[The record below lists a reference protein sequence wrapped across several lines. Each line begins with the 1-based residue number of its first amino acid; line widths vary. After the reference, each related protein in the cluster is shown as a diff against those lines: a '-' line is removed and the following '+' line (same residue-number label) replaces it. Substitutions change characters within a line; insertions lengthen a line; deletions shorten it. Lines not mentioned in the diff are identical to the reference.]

1 MASIIDNRNKTM
13 LESLKNSLKQA
24 ERVDIL
30 TAFFYF
36 SGFNALAEELKDK
49 KIRIL
54 VGNTIDPGAIADLCN
69 AVKDCPDEALETY
82 AVRGYARLN
91 NSQKKNSYIDSFIN
105 LFNKSS
111 LADEFDSTYSQS
123 IFKMFL
129 GKIAD
134 GSLEIRLTAQPNH
147 AKAYILTNMYEYSCF
162 GDQKGVVFTGSS
174 NFTYNGLRGQGEMN
188 ERFSDNC
195 KYDEYSQSFENLWN
209 DSKAIDVCIKD
220 GNQDFLNELKKKL
233 WIFAKPTPYQIFI
246 RILFEMYASLESSDV
261 KSPYEITD
269 GKYSNLKYQLD
280 AIKYG
285 VDCINK
291 NNGVII
297 ADVVGLGKSVIASA
311 IAYNLD
317 IKRTIIISPPHLVDQ
332 WNDYQQDFGLRG
344 VKVCSSGK
352 IQELYDSYAEDPNP
366 ILYIIDEA
374 HRYRNELSDNYQL
387 LHQLTRSHPENKVI
401 LLTATPY
408 NNRPQDLFA
417 LIKLFQTPSRS
428 TIHSVDNLGM
438 RFQELI
444 AKYNKL
450 EKEGKKNLTSEIKF
464 ELDKLSQQ
472 LRVLIDPVI
481 VRRSRID
488 LQEVKEYAEDLKVQN
503 IQFPTV
509 VGPELVEYD
518 LGEIRPLYLKT
529 LDLLSNKFVCAR
541 YNPSAYLVNPDAFMK
556 QYGELFGEMNI
567 QLSQRNLA
575 MFIKRLLVMRFES
588 SKSAFKSTLT
598 SILSS
603 YENIIK
609 WWEKGYVPIKKSGY
623 LPDPDDEE
631 IQETL
636 DEISSIDELG
646 IDLTKIKKKAIPIE
660 KDMFRD
666 EFILAVES
674 DIELLKRIYVDWF
687 ESDDIG
693 VDPKYSVIKEKI
705 QGSLNEN
712 CERKIVVFSSFAD
725 TAEYVKDRL
734 EEDGIRTLLYTGGAS
749 QFDRSVVRRNFDASC
764 KVAEQLNE
772 FDVIVATDAL
782 SEGFN
787 LNRAGIIINYDIP
800 YNPTRVVQRIG
811 RINRINKKMF
821 DSIYIYNFFPT
832 DIGEENTFIRGIS
845 TLKMLLINNIVGSD
859 TRTLTP
865 DETLQSYFKRQ
876 YLEADEE
883 TNERSWDNKYRNI
896 YNSVKHNME
905 LYDQVYSIPERA
917 RIVRQDQTEICAV
930 SFAKRGDNTLFAI
943 AYPEVPQAVIMPTD
957 KILSLFEAD
966 YEEKSYEYDE
976 KLDKKFQILR
986 DEIRKPHPK
995 IKLNR
1000 RKSEAL
1006 DNLQQLLV
1014 ACPTEKDYITDLI
1027 DIIRTYDDLSDGE
1040 LKYLA
1045 ALVVRASNV
1054 ADVISELKQKIP
1066 VHYIIQIKTRVES
1079 IDSKT
1084 EIIMFTEDLRNDN
1097 NI

>member
-13 LESLKNSLKQA
+13 LDSLKNSLKQA
-24 ERVDIL
+24 ESVDIL

-54 VGNTIDPGAIADLCN
+54 VGNTIDPSAIADLCN
-69 AVKDCPDEALETY
+69 AVKDSPDELLETY
-82 AVRGYARLN
+82 AVRGYTRLN
-91 NSQKKNSYIDSFIN
+91 NSQKKNYYVDSFVE
-105 LFNKSS
+105 LFNKSA
-111 LADEFDSTYSQS
+111 LADEFDSTDSQA

-129 GKIAD
+129 DKIAD
-134 GSLEIRLTAQPNH
+134 GTLEIRLTATPNH
-147 AKAYILTNMYEYSCF
+147 AKAYILTNMFEYSCF

-188 ERFSDNC
+188 ERFSDNS
-195 KYDEYSQSFENLWN
+195 KYEEYSESFEKLWN
-209 DSKAIDVCIKD
+209 DSKSIDVCVKD
-220 GNQDFLNELKKKL
+220 GNQDFINELKKKL

-246 RILFEMYASLESSDV
+246 RILFELYASLESNVV

-269 GKYSNLKYQLD
+269 GKFSNLKYQLD

-311 IAYNLD
+311 IAHNLD
-317 IKRTIIISPPHLVDQ
+317 MKRTVIIAPPHLVDQ

-344 VKVCSSGK
+344 VRVCSSGK
-352 IQELYDSYAEDPNP
+352 IEELYNTYAADPNP

-374 HRYRNELSDNYQL
+374 HRYRNELSDAYQW
-387 LHQLTRSHPENKVI
+387 LHQLTRSHADNKVV

-428 TIHSVDNLGM
+428 TIHSVDNLGV
-438 RFQELI
+438 RFHELI
-444 AKYNKL
+444 AQYNRL
-450 EKEGKKNLTSEIKF
+450 EKEGKKGLTSEIKY
-464 ELDKLSQQ
+464 ELDQLSQQ
-472 LRVLIDPVI
+472 LRILIDPVI

-488 LQEVKEYAEDLKVQN
+488 LQEIKEYADDLKVQG
-503 IQFPTV
+503 IQFPQV

-518 LGEIRPLYLKT
+518 LGEIRPLYLHT
-529 LDLLSNKFVCAR
+529 LDLLSNKFICAR
-541 YNPSAYLVNPDAFMK
+541 YNPSAYLVNPEAFMK
-556 QYGELFGEMNI
+556 QYGEVFGEMNI

-623 LPDPDDEE
+623 LSEPDDEE

-646 IDLTKIKKKAIPIE
+646 IDLNKIKKKAIPIE
-660 KDMFRD
+660 KSLFRE
-666 EFILAVES
+666 EFIEAVKS
-674 DIELLKRIYVDWF
+674 DIELLKGIYTEWF
-687 ESDDIG
+687 ESDDVGI
-693 VDPKYSVIKEKI
+693 DPKYNVVKQKI
-705 QGSLNEN
+705 AKSLEEN
-712 CERKIVVFSSFAD
+712 KNRKLVVFSTFAD
-725 TAEYVKDRL
+725 TAEYVKEHL
-734 EEDGIRTLLYTGGAS
+734 ERDGFRVLLYTGGAS
-749 QFDRSVVRRNFDASC
+749 QVDRSIVKCNFDASC
-764 KVAEQLNE
+764 KPADQAN
-772 FDVIVATDAL
+772 DYDIIVATDAL

-787 LNRAGIIINYDIP
+787 LNRAGVIINYDIP

-832 DIGEENTFIRGIS
+832 DIGEENTLIKGIS

-859 TRTLTP
+859 TKTLTP
-865 DETLQSYFKRQ
+865 DETLQSYFKKR
-876 YLEADEE
+876 YDEADEE
-883 TNERSWDNKYRNI
+883 NNDRSWDNEYRNI
-896 YNSVKHNME
+896 YNSIKHNMDLIDE
-905 LYDQVYSIPERA
+905 IHSIPERA
-917 RIVRQDQTEICAV
+917 RIVRKGQKEACAI
-930 SFAKRGDNTLFAI
+930 SFAKRGDNTLFAL
-943 AYPEVPQAVIMPTD
+943 AYPDIPQAKIVPAD
-957 KILSLFEAD
+957 KVLDLFTAD
-966 YEEKSYEYDE
+966 YEEKGYEYDE
-976 KLDKKFQILR
+976 ELDKKFQILR

-995 IKLNR
+995 IRLDK

-1006 DNLQQLLV
+1006 DNLQQLL
-1014 ACPTEKDYITDLI
+1014 AICPTEKDYITDLI
-1027 DIIRTYDDLSDGE
+1027 DVIKTYDDLSDGE

-1045 ALVVRASNV
+1045 ALVVRKANAAELV
-1054 ADVISELKQKIP
+1054 VELKQKIP
-1066 VHYIIQIKTRVES
+1066 VHYIIQIKTRVEA
-1079 IDSKT
+1079 IDSQA

-1097 NI
+1097 D

>member
-13 LESLKNSLKQA
+13 LDSLKNSLKQA
-24 ERVDIL
+24 ESVDIL

-54 VGNTIDPGAIADLCN
+54 VGNTIDPSAIADLCN
-69 AVKDCPDEALETY
+69 AVKDSPDELLETY
-82 AVRGYARLN
+82 AVRGYTRLN
-91 NSQKKNSYIDSFIN
+91 NSQKKNYYVDSFVE
-105 LFNKSS
+105 LFNKSA
-111 LADEFDSTYSQS
+111 LADEFDSTDSQA

-129 GKIAD
+129 DKIAD
-134 GSLEIRLTAQPNH
+134 GTLEIRLTATPNH
-147 AKAYILTNMYEYSCF
+147 AKAYILTNMFEYSCF

-188 ERFSDNC
+188 ERFSDNS
-195 KYDEYSQSFENLWN
+195 KYEEYSESFEKLWN
-209 DSKAIDVCIKD
+209 DSKSIDVCVKD
-220 GNQDFLNELKKKL
+220 GNQDFINELKKKL

-246 RILFEMYASLESSDV
+246 RILFELYASLESNVV

-269 GKYSNLKYQLD
+269 GKFSNLKYQLD

-311 IAYNLD
+311 IAHNLD
-317 IKRTIIISPPHLVDQ
+317 MKRTVIIAPPHLVDQ

-344 VKVCSSGK
+344 VRVCSSGK
-352 IQELYDSYAEDPNP
+352 IEELYNTYAADPNP

-374 HRYRNELSDNYQL
+374 HRYRNELSDAYQW
-387 LHQLTRSHPENKVI
+387 LHQLTRSHAENKVV

-428 TIHSVDNLGM
+428 TIHSVDNLGV
-438 RFQELI
+438 RFHELI
-444 AKYNKL
+444 AQYNRL
-450 EKEGKKNLTSEIKF
+450 EKEGKKGLTSEIKY
-464 ELDKLSQQ
+464 ELTQLSQQ
-472 LRVLIDPVI
+472 LRDLISSVT

-488 LQEVKEYAEDLKVQN
+488 LQEIKEYAEDLKVQG
-503 IQFPTV
+503 IQFPQV

-518 LGEIRPLYLKT
+518 LGEIRPLYLHT
-529 LDLLSNKFVCAR
+529 LDLLSNKFICAR
-541 YNPSAYLVNPDAFMK
+541 YNPSAYLVNPEAFMK
-556 QYGELFGEMNI
+556 QYGEVFGEMNI

-623 LPDPDDEE
+623 LSEPDDEE

-646 IDLTKIKKKAIPIE
+646 IDLNKIKKKAIPIE
-660 KDMFRD
+660 KSLFRE
-666 EFILAVES
+666 EFIEAVKS
-674 DIELLKRIYVDWF
+674 DIELLKGIYTEWF
-687 ESDDIG
+687 ESDDVGI
-693 VDPKYSVIKEKI
+693 DPKYNVVKQKI
-705 QGSLNEN
+705 AKSLEEN
-712 CERKIVVFSSFAD
+712 KNRKLVVFSTFAD
-725 TAEYVKDRL
+725 TAEYVKEHL
-734 EEDGIRTLLYTGGAS
+734 ERDGFRVLLYTGGAS
-749 QFDRSVVRRNFDASC
+749 QVDRSIVKCNFDASC
-764 KVAEQLNE
+764 KPADQAN
-772 FDVIVATDAL
+772 DYDIIVATDAL

-787 LNRAGIIINYDIP
+787 LNRAGVIINYDIP

-832 DIGEENTFIRGIS
+832 DIGEENTLIKGIS

-859 TRTLTP
+859 TKTLTP
-865 DETLQSYFKRQ
+865 DETLQSYFKKR
-876 YLEADEE
+876 YDEADEE
-883 TNERSWDNKYRNI
+883 NNDRSWDNEYRNI
-896 YNSVKHNME
+896 YNSIKHNMDLIDE
-905 LYDQVYSIPERA
+905 IHSIPERA
-917 RIVRQDQTEICAV
+917 RIVRKGQKEACAI

-943 AYPEVPQAVIMPTD
+943 AYPDVPQAKIVPAD
-957 KILSLFEAD
+957 KVLDLFSAD
-966 YEEKSYEYDE
+966 YEEKGYEYDE
-976 KLDKKFQILR
+976 ELDKKFQILR

-995 IKLNR
+995 IRLDK

-1006 DNLQQLLV
+1006 DNLQQLL
-1014 ACPTEKDYITDLI
+1014 AICPTEKDYITDLI
-1027 DIIRTYDDLSDGE
+1027 DVIKTYDDLSDGE

-1045 ALVVRASNV
+1045 ALVVRKANAAELV
-1054 ADVISELKQKIP
+1054 VELKQKIP
-1066 VHYIIQIKTRVES
+1066 VHYIIQIKTRVEA
-1079 IDSKT
+1079 IDSQA

-1097 NI
+1097 D

>member
-1 MASIIDNRNKTM
+1 
-13 LESLKNSLKQA
+13 
-24 ERVDIL
+24 
-30 TAFFYF
+30 
-36 SGFNALAEELKDK
+36 LKDK

-54 VGNTIDPGAIADLCN
+54 VGNTIDPSAIADLCN
-69 AVKDCPDEALETY
+69 AVKDSPDELLETY
-82 AVRGYARLN
+82 AVRGYTRLN
-91 NSQKKNSYIDSFIN
+91 NSQKKNYYVDSFVE
-105 LFNKSS
+105 LFNKSA
-111 LADEFDSTYSQS
+111 LADEFDSTDSQA

-129 GKIAD
+129 DKIAD
-134 GSLEIRLTAQPNH
+134 GTLEIRLTATPNH
-147 AKAYILTNMYEYSCF
+147 AKAYILTNMFEYSCF

-188 ERFSDNC
+188 ERFSDNS
-195 KYDEYSQSFENLWN
+195 KYEEYSESFEKLWN
-209 DSKAIDVCIKD
+209 DSKSIDVCVKD
-220 GNQDFLNELKKKL
+220 GNQDFINELKKKL

-246 RILFEMYASLESSDV
+246 RILFELYASLESNVV

-269 GKYSNLKYQLD
+269 GKFSNLKYQLD

-311 IAYNLD
+311 IAHNLD
-317 IKRTIIISPPHLVDQ
+317 MKRTVIIAPPHLVDQ

-344 VKVCSSGK
+344 VRVCSSGK
-352 IQELYDSYAEDPNP
+352 IEELYNTYAADPNP

-374 HRYRNELSDNYQL
+374 HRYRNELSDAYQW
-387 LHQLTRSHPENKVI
+387 LHQLTRSHAENKVV

-428 TIHSVDNLGM
+428 TIHSVDNLGV
-438 RFQELI
+438 RFHELI
-444 AKYNKL
+444 AQYNRL
-450 EKEGKKNLTSEIKF
+450 EKEGKKGLTSEIKY
-464 ELDKLSQQ
+464 ELTQLSQQ
-472 LRVLIDPVI
+472 LRDLISSVT

-488 LQEVKEYAEDLKVQN
+488 LQEIKEYAEDLKVQG
-503 IQFPTV
+503 IQFPQV

-518 LGEIRPLYLKT
+518 LGEIRPLYLHT
-529 LDLLSNKFVCAR
+529 LDLLSNKFICAR
-541 YNPSAYLVNPDAFMK
+541 YNPSAYLVNPEAFMK
-556 QYGELFGEMNI
+556 QYGEVFGEMNI

-623 LPDPDDEE
+623 LSEPDDEE

-646 IDLTKIKKKAIPIE
+646 IDLNKIKKKAIPIE
-660 KDMFRD
+660 KSLFRE
-666 EFILAVES
+666 EFIEAVKS
-674 DIELLKRIYVDWF
+674 DIELLKGIYTEWF
-687 ESDDIG
+687 ESDDVGI
-693 VDPKYSVIKEKI
+693 DPKYNVVKQKI
-705 QGSLNEN
+705 AKSLEEN
-712 CERKIVVFSSFAD
+712 KNRKLVVFSTFAD
-725 TAEYVKDRL
+725 TAEYVKEHL
-734 EEDGIRTLLYTGGAS
+734 ERDGFRVLLYTGGAS
-749 QFDRSVVRRNFDASC
+749 QVDRSIVKCNFDASC
-764 KVAEQLNE
+764 KPADQAN
-772 FDVIVATDAL
+772 DYDIIVATDAL

-787 LNRAGIIINYDIP
+787 LNRAGVIINYDIP

-832 DIGEENTFIRGIS
+832 DIGEENTLIKGIS

-859 TRTLTP
+859 TKTLTP
-865 DETLQSYFKRQ
+865 DETLQSYFKKR
-876 YLEADEE
+876 YDEADEE
-883 TNERSWDNKYRNI
+883 NNDRSWDNEYRNI
-896 YNSVKHNME
+896 YNSIKHNMDLIDE
-905 LYDQVYSIPERA
+905 IHSIPERA
-917 RIVRQDQTEICAV
+917 RIVRKGQKEACAI

-943 AYPEVPQAVIMPTD
+943 AYPDVPQAKIVPAD
-957 KILSLFEAD
+957 KVLDLFSAD
-966 YEEKSYEYDE
+966 YEEKGYEYDE
-976 KLDKKFQILR
+976 ELDKKFQILR

-995 IKLNR
+995 IRLDK

-1006 DNLQQLLV
+1006 DNLQQLL
-1014 ACPTEKDYITDLI
+1014 AICPTEKDYITDLI
-1027 DIIRTYDDLSDGE
+1027 DVIKTYDDLSDGE

-1045 ALVVRASNV
+1045 ALVVRKANAAELV
-1054 ADVISELKQKIP
+1054 VELKQKIP
-1066 VHYIIQIKTRVES
+1066 VHYIIQIKTRVEA
-1079 IDSKT
+1079 IDSQA

-1097 NI
+1097 D

>member
-13 LESLKNSLKQA
+13 LDSLKNSLKQA
-24 ERVDIL
+24 ESVDIL

-54 VGNTIDPGAIADLCN
+54 VGNTIDPSAIVDLCN
-69 AVKDCPDEALETY
+69 AVKDSPDELLETY
-82 AVRGYARLN
+82 AVRGYTRLN
-91 NSQKKNSYIDSFIN
+91 NSQKKNYYVDSFVE
-105 LFNKSS
+105 LFNKSA
-111 LADEFDSTYSQS
+111 LADEFDSTDSQA

-129 GKIAD
+129 DKIAD
-134 GSLEIRLTAQPNH
+134 GTLEIRLTATPNH
-147 AKAYILTNMYEYSCF
+147 AKAYILTNMFEYSCF

-188 ERFSDNC
+188 ERFSDNS
-195 KYDEYSQSFENLWN
+195 KYEEYSESFEKLWN
-209 DSKAIDVCIKD
+209 DSKSIDVCVKD
-220 GNQDFLNELKKKL
+220 GNQDFINELKKKL

-246 RILFEMYASLESSDV
+246 RILFELYASLESNVV

-269 GKYSNLKYQLD
+269 GKFSNLKYQLD

-311 IAYNLD
+311 IAHNLD
-317 IKRTIIISPPHLVDQ
+317 MKRTVIIAPPHLVDQ

-344 VKVCSSGK
+344 VRVCSSGK
-352 IQELYDSYAEDPNP
+352 LEELYNTYAADPNP

-374 HRYRNELSDNYQL
+374 HRYRNELSDAYQW
-387 LHQLTRSHPENKVI
+387 LHQLTRSHAENKVV

-428 TIHSVDNLGM
+428 TIHSVDNLGV
-438 RFQELI
+438 RFHELI
-444 AKYNKL
+444 AQYNRL
-450 EKEGKKNLTSEIKF
+450 EKEGKKGLTSEIKY
-464 ELDKLSQQ
+464 ELDQLSQQ
-472 LRVLIDPVI
+472 LRILIDPVI

-488 LQEVKEYAEDLKVQN
+488 LQEIKEYADDLKVQG
-503 IQFPTV
+503 IQFPQV

-518 LGEIRPLYLKT
+518 LGEIRPLYLHT
-529 LDLLSNKFVCAR
+529 LDLLSNKFICAR
-541 YNPSAYLVNPDAFMK
+541 YNPSAYLVNPEAFMK
-556 QYGELFGEMNI
+556 QYGEVFGEMNI

-623 LPDPDDEE
+623 LSEPDDEE

-646 IDLTKIKKKAIPIE
+646 IDLNKIKKKAIPIE
-660 KDMFRD
+660 KSLFRE
-666 EFILAVES
+666 EFIEAVKS
-674 DIELLKRIYVDWF
+674 DIELLKGIYTEWF
-687 ESDDIG
+687 ESDDVGI
-693 VDPKYSVIKEKI
+693 DPKYNIVKQKI
-705 QGSLNEN
+705 ANSIEEN
-712 CERKIVVFSSFAD
+712 KDRKLVVFSTFAD
-725 TAEYVKDRL
+725 TAEYVKEHL
-734 EEDGIRTLLYTGGAS
+734 ERDGFRVLLYTGGAS
-749 QFDRSVVRRNFDASC
+749 QVDRSIVKCNFDASC
-764 KVAEQLNE
+764 KPADQAN
-772 FDVIVATDAL
+772 DYDIIVATDAL

-787 LNRAGIIINYDIP
+787 LNRAGVIINYDIP

-832 DIGEENTFIRGIS
+832 DIGEENTLIKGIS

-859 TRTLTP
+859 TKTLTP
-865 DETLQSYFKRQ
+865 DETLQSYFKKR
-876 YLEADEE
+876 YDEADEE
-883 TNERSWDNKYRNI
+883 NNDRSWDNEYRNI
-896 YNSVKHNME
+896 YNSIKHNMDLIDE
-905 LYDQVYSIPERA
+905 INSIPERA
-917 RIVRQDQTEICAV
+917 RIVRKGQNEACAI

-943 AYPEVPQAVIMPTD
+943 AYPDVPQAKIVPAD
-957 KILSLFEAD
+957 KVLDLFSAD
-966 YEEKSYEYDE
+966 YEEKGYEYDE
-976 KLDKKFQILR
+976 ELDKKFQILR

-995 IKLNR
+995 IRLDK

-1006 DNLQQLLV
+1006 DNLQQLL
-1014 ACPTEKDYITDLI
+1014 AICPAEKDYITDLI
-1027 DIIRTYDDLSDGE
+1027 DVIKTYDDLSDGE

-1045 ALVVRASNV
+1045 ALVVRKANASELV
-1054 ADVISELKQKIP
+1054 VELKQKIP
-1066 VHYIIQIKTRVES
+1066 VHYIIQIKTRVEA
-1079 IDSKT
+1079 IDSQA

-1097 NI
+1097 D

>member
-13 LESLKNSLKQA
+13 LDSLKNSLQQA
-24 ERVDIL
+24 ESVDIL

-54 VGNTIDPGAIADLCN
+54 VGNTIDPSAIADLCN
-69 AVKDCPDEALETY
+69 AVKDSPDELLETY
-82 AVRGYARLN
+82 AVRGYTRLN
-91 NSQKKNSYIDSFIN
+91 NSQKKNYYVDSFVE
-105 LFNKSS
+105 LFNKSA
-111 LADEFDSTYSQS
+111 LADEFDSTDSQA

-129 GKIAD
+129 DKIAD
-134 GSLEIRLTAQPNH
+134 GTLEIRLTATPNH
-147 AKAYILTNMYEYSCF
+147 AKAYILTNMFEYSCF

-188 ERFSDNC
+188 ERFSDNS
-195 KYDEYSQSFENLWN
+195 KYEEYSESFEKLWN
-209 DSKAIDVCIKD
+209 DSKSIDVCVKD
-220 GNQDFLNELKKKL
+220 GNQDFINELKKKL

-246 RILFEMYASLESSDV
+246 RILFELYASLESNVV

-269 GKYSNLKYQLD
+269 GKFSNLKYQLD

-311 IAYNLD
+311 IAHNLD
-317 IKRTIIISPPHLVDQ
+317 MKRTVIIAPPHLVDQ

-344 VKVCSSGK
+344 VRVCSSGK
-352 IQELYDSYAEDPNP
+352 IEELYNTYAADPNP

-374 HRYRNELSDNYQL
+374 HRYRNELSDAYQW
-387 LHQLTRSHPENKVI
+387 LHQLTRSHADNKVV

-428 TIHSVDNLGM
+428 TIHSVDNLGV
-438 RFQELI
+438 RFHELI
-444 AKYNKL
+444 AQYNRL
-450 EKEGKKNLTSEIKF
+450 EKEGKKGLTSEIKY
-464 ELDKLSQQ
+464 ELDQLSQQ
-472 LRVLIDPVI
+472 LRILIDPVI

-488 LQEVKEYAEDLKVQN
+488 LQEIKEYADDLKVQG
-503 IQFPTV
+503 IQFPQV

-518 LGEIRPLYLKT
+518 LGEIRPLYLHT
-529 LDLLSNKFVCAR
+529 LDLLSNKFICAR
-541 YNPSAYLVNPDAFMK
+541 YNPSAYLVNPEAFMK
-556 QYGELFGEMNI
+556 QYGEVFGEMNI

-623 LPDPDDEE
+623 LSEPDDEE

-646 IDLTKIKKKAIPIE
+646 IDLNKIKKKAIPIE
-660 KDMFRD
+660 KSLFRE
-666 EFILAVES
+666 EFIEAVKS
-674 DIELLKRIYVDWF
+674 DIELLKGIYTEWF
-687 ESDDIG
+687 ESDDVGI
-693 VDPKYSVIKEKI
+693 DPKYNVVKQKI
-705 QGSLNEN
+705 AKSLEEN
-712 CERKIVVFSSFAD
+712 KNRKLVVFSTFAD
-725 TAEYVKDRL
+725 TAEYVKEHL
-734 EEDGIRTLLYTGGAS
+734 ERDGFRVLLYTGGAS
-749 QFDRSVVRRNFDASC
+749 QVDRSIVKCNFDASC
-764 KVAEQLNE
+764 KPADQAN
-772 FDVIVATDAL
+772 DYDIIVATDAL

-787 LNRAGIIINYDIP
+787 LNRAGVIINYDIP

-832 DIGEENTFIRGIS
+832 DIGEENTLIKGIS

-859 TRTLTP
+859 TKTLTP
-865 DETLQSYFKRQ
+865 DETLQSYFKKR
-876 YLEADEE
+876 YDEADEE
-883 TNERSWDNKYRNI
+883 NNDRSWDNEYRNI
-896 YNSVKHNME
+896 YNSIKHNMDLIDE
-905 LYDQVYSIPERA
+905 IHSIPERA
-917 RIVRQDQTEICAV
+917 RIVRKGQKEACAI

-943 AYPEVPQAVIMPTD
+943 AYPDVPQAKIVPAD
-957 KILSLFEAD
+957 KVLDLFSAD
-966 YEEKSYEYDE
+966 YEEKGYEYDE
-976 KLDKKFQILR
+976 ELDKKFQILR

-995 IKLNR
+995 IRLDK

-1006 DNLQQLLV
+1006 DNLQQLL
-1014 ACPTEKDYITDLI
+1014 AICPAEKDYITDLI
-1027 DIIRTYDDLSDGE
+1027 DVIKTYDDLSDGE

-1045 ALVVRASNV
+1045 ALVVRKANAAELV
-1054 ADVISELKQKIP
+1054 VELKQKIP
-1066 VHYIIQIKTRVES
+1066 VHYIIQIKTRVEA
-1079 IDSKT
+1079 IDSQA

-1097 NI
+1097 D

>member
-13 LESLKNSLKQA
+13 LDSLKNSLKQA
-24 ERVDIL
+24 ENDDIL

-54 VGNTIDPGAIADLCN
+54 VGNTIDPSAIADLCN
-69 AVKDCPDEALETY
+69 AVKDSPDELLETY
-82 AVRGYARLN
+82 AVRGYTRLN
-91 NSQKKNSYIDSFIN
+91 NSQKKNYYVDSFVE
-105 LFNKSS
+105 LFNKSA
-111 LADEFDSTYSQS
+111 LADEFDSTDSQA

-129 GKIAD
+129 DKIAD
-134 GSLEIRLTAQPNH
+134 GTLEIRLTATPNH
-147 AKAYILTNMYEYSCF
+147 AKAYILTNMFEYSCF

-188 ERFSDNC
+188 ERFSDNS
-195 KYDEYSQSFENLWN
+195 KYEEYSESFEKLWN
-209 DSKAIDVCIKD
+209 DSKSIDVCVKD
-220 GNQDFLNELKKKL
+220 GNQDFINELKKKL

-246 RILFEMYASLESSDV
+246 RILFELYASLESNIV

-269 GKYSNLKYQLD
+269 GKFSNLKYQLD

-311 IAYNLD
+311 IAHNLD
-317 IKRTIIISPPHLVDQ
+317 MKRTVIIAPPHLVDQ

-344 VKVCSSGK
+344 VRVCSSGK
-352 IQELYDSYAEDPNP
+352 IEELYNTYAADPNP

-374 HRYRNELSDNYQL
+374 HRYRNELSDAYQW
-387 LHQLTRSHPENKVI
+387 LHQLTRSHADNKVV

-428 TIHSVDNLGM
+428 TIHSVDNLGV
-438 RFQELI
+438 RFHELI
-444 AKYNKL
+444 AQYNRL
-450 EKEGKKNLTSEIKF
+450 EKEGKKGLTSEIKY
-464 ELDKLSQQ
+464 ELDQLSQQ
-472 LRVLIDPVI
+472 LRILIDPVI

-488 LQEVKEYAEDLKVQN
+488 LQEIKEYADDLKVQG
-503 IQFPTV
+503 IQFPQV

-518 LGEIRPLYLKT
+518 LGEIRPLYLHT
-529 LDLLSNKFVCAR
+529 LDLLSNKFICAR
-541 YNPSAYLVNPDAFMK
+541 YNPSAYLVNPEAFMK
-556 QYGELFGEMNI
+556 QYGEVFGEMNI

-623 LPDPDDEE
+623 LSEPDDEE

-646 IDLTKIKKKAIPIE
+646 IDLNKIKKKAIPIE
-660 KDMFRD
+660 KSLFRE
-666 EFILAVES
+666 EFIEAVKS
-674 DIELLKRIYVDWF
+674 DIELLKGIYTEWF
-687 ESDDIG
+687 ESDDVGI
-693 VDPKYSVIKEKI
+693 DPKYNVVKQKI
-705 QGSLNEN
+705 AKSLEEN
-712 CERKIVVFSSFAD
+712 KNRKLVVFSTFAD
-725 TAEYVKDRL
+725 TAEYVKEHL
-734 EEDGIRTLLYTGGAS
+734 ERDGFRVLLYTGGAS
-749 QFDRSVVRRNFDASC
+749 QVDRSVVKCNFDASC
-764 KVAEQLNE
+764 KPADQAN
-772 FDVIVATDAL
+772 DYDIIVATDAL

-787 LNRAGIIINYDIP
+787 LNRAGVIINYDIP

-811 RINRINKKMF
+811 RIIRINRKMF

-832 DIGEENTFIRGIS
+832 DIGEENTLIKGIS

-859 TRTLTP
+859 TKTLTP
-865 DETLQSYFKRQ
+865 DETLQSYFKKR
-876 YLEADEE
+876 YDEADEE
-883 TNERSWDNKYRNI
+883 NNDRSWDNEYRNI
-896 YNSVKHNME
+896 YNSIKHNMDLIDE
-905 LYDQVYSIPERA
+905 IHSIPERA
-917 RIVRQDQTEICAV
+917 RIVRKGQKEACAI

-943 AYPEVPQAVIMPTD
+943 AYPDVPQAKIVPAD
-957 KILSLFEAD
+957 KVLDLFSAD
-966 YEEKSYEYDE
+966 YEEKGYEYDE
-976 KLDKKFQILR
+976 ELDKKFQILR

-995 IKLNR
+995 IRLDK

-1006 DNLQQLLV
+1006 DNLQQLL
-1014 ACPTEKDYITDLI
+1014 AICPAEKDYITDLI
-1027 DIIRTYDDLSDGE
+1027 DVIKTYDDLSDGE

-1045 ALVVRASNV
+1045 ALVVRKANATELV
-1054 ADVISELKQKIP
+1054 VELKQKIP
-1066 VHYIIQIKTRVES
+1066 VHYIIQIKTRVEA
-1079 IDSKT
+1079 IDSQA

-1097 NI
+1097 D

>member
-13 LESLKNSLKQA
+13 LDSLKNSLKQA
-24 ERVDIL
+24 ESVDIL

-54 VGNTIDPGAIADLCN
+54 VGNTIDPSAIVDLCN
-69 AVKDCPDEALETY
+69 AVKDSPDELLETY
-82 AVRGYARLN
+82 AVRGYTRLN
-91 NSQKKNSYIDSFIN
+91 NSQKKNYYVDSFVE
-105 LFNKSS
+105 LFNKSA
-111 LADEFDSTYSQS
+111 LADEFDSTDSQA

-129 GKIAD
+129 DKIAD
-134 GSLEIRLTAQPNH
+134 GTLEIRLTATPNH
-147 AKAYILTNMYEYSCF
+147 AKAYILTNMFEYSCF

-188 ERFSDNC
+188 ERFSDNS
-195 KYDEYSQSFENLWN
+195 KYEEYSESFEKLWN
-209 DSKAIDVCIKD
+209 DSKSIDVCVKD
-220 GNQDFLNELKKKL
+220 GNQDFINELKKKL

-246 RILFEMYASLESSDV
+246 RILFELYASLESNVV

-269 GKYSNLKYQLD
+269 GKFSNLKYQLD

-311 IAYNLD
+311 IAHNLD
-317 IKRTIIISPPHLVDQ
+317 MKRTVIIAPPHLVDQ

-344 VKVCSSGK
+344 VRVCSSGK
-352 IQELYDSYAEDPNP
+352 LEELYNTYAADPNP

-374 HRYRNELSDNYQL
+374 HRYRNELSDAYQW
-387 LHQLTRSHPENKVI
+387 LHQLTRSHAENKVV

-428 TIHSVDNLGM
+428 TIHSVDNLGV
-438 RFQELI
+438 RFHELI
-444 AKYNKL
+444 AQYNRL
-450 EKEGKKNLTSEIKF
+450 EKEGKKGLTSEIKY
-464 ELDKLSQQ
+464 ELDQLSQQ
-472 LRVLIDPVI
+472 LRILIDPVI

-488 LQEVKEYAEDLKVQN
+488 LQEIKEYADDLKVQG
-503 IQFPTV
+503 IQFPQV

-518 LGEIRPLYLKT
+518 LEEIRPLYLHT
-529 LDLLSNKFVCAR
+529 LDLLSNKFICAR
-541 YNPSAYLVNPDAFMK
+541 YNPSAYLVNPEAFMK
-556 QYGELFGEMNI
+556 QYGEVFGEMNI

-623 LPDPDDEE
+623 LSEPDDEE

-646 IDLTKIKKKAIPIE
+646 IDLNKIKKKAIPIE
-660 KDMFRD
+660 KSLFRE
-666 EFILAVES
+666 EFIEAVKS
-674 DIELLKRIYVDWF
+674 DIELLKGIYTEWF
-687 ESDDIG
+687 ESDDVGI
-693 VDPKYSVIKEKI
+693 DPKYNIVKQKI
-705 QGSLNEN
+705 ANSIEEN
-712 CERKIVVFSSFAD
+712 KDRKLVVFSTFAD
-725 TAEYVKDRL
+725 TAEYVKEHL
-734 EEDGIRTLLYTGGAS
+734 ERDGFRVLLYTGGAS
-749 QFDRSVVRRNFDASC
+749 QVDRSIVKCNFDASC
-764 KVAEQLNE
+764 KPADQAN
-772 FDVIVATDAL
+772 DYDIIVATDAL

-787 LNRAGIIINYDIP
+787 LNRAGVIINYDIP

-832 DIGEENTFIRGIS
+832 DIGEENTLIKGIS

-859 TRTLTP
+859 TKTLTP
-865 DETLQSYFKRQ
+865 DETLQSYFKKR
-876 YLEADEE
+876 YDEADEE
-883 TNERSWDNKYRNI
+883 NNDRSWDNEYRNI
-896 YNSVKHNME
+896 YNSIKHNMDLIDE
-905 LYDQVYSIPERA
+905 INSIPERA
-917 RIVRQDQTEICAV
+917 RIVRKGQNEACAI

-943 AYPEVPQAVIMPTD
+943 AYPDVPQAKIVPAD
-957 KILSLFEAD
+957 KVLDLFSAD
-966 YEEKSYEYDE
+966 YEEKGYEYDE
-976 KLDKKFQILR
+976 ELDKKFQILR

-995 IKLNR
+995 IRLDK

-1006 DNLQQLLV
+1006 DNLQQLL
-1014 ACPTEKDYITDLI
+1014 AICPAEKDYITDLI
-1027 DIIRTYDDLSDGE
+1027 DVIKTYDDLSDGE

-1045 ALVVRASNV
+1045 ALVVRKANASELV
-1054 ADVISELKQKIP
+1054 VELKQKIP
-1066 VHYIIQIKTRVES
+1066 VHYIIQIKTRVEA
-1079 IDSKT
+1079 IDSQA

-1097 NI
+1097 D

>member
-13 LESLKNSLKQA
+13 LDSLKNSLKQA
-24 ERVDIL
+24 ESVDIL

-54 VGNTIDPGAIADLCN
+54 VGNTIDPSAIADLCN
-69 AVKDCPDEALETY
+69 AVKDSPDELLETY
-82 AVRGYARLN
+82 AVRGYTRLN
-91 NSQKKNSYIDSFIN
+91 NSQKKNCYVDSFVE

-111 LADEFDSTYSQS
+111 LSDEFDSTDSQA

-134 GSLEIRLTAQPNH
+134 GTLEIRLTAAPNH
-147 AKAYILTNMYEYSCF
+147 AKAYILTNLFEYSCF

-188 ERFSDNC
+188 ERFSDNS
-195 KYDEYSQSFENLWN
+195 KYEEYSESFDKLWN
-209 DSKAIDVCIKD
+209 DSKSIDVCVKD
-220 GNQDFLNELKKKL
+220 SNQDFINELKKKL

-246 RILFEMYASLESSDV
+246 RILFELYASLESSVV

-269 GKYSNLKYQLD
+269 GKFSNLKYQLD

-311 IAYNLD
+311 IAHNLD
-317 IKRTIIISPPHLVDQ
+317 VKRTVVIAPPHLVDQ

-344 VKVCSSGK
+344 VRVCSSGK
-352 IQELYDSYAEDPNP
+352 IEELYNTYASDPNP

-374 HRYRNELSDNYQL
+374 HRYRNELSDAYQW
-387 LHQLTRSHPENKVI
+387 LHQLTRSHADNKVV

-428 TIHSVDNLGM
+428 TIHSVDNLGV
-438 RFQELI
+438 RFHELI
-444 AKYNKL
+444 AQYNRL
-450 EKEGKKNLTSEIKF
+450 EKEGKKGLTSKIKY
-464 ELDKLSQQ
+464 ELDQLSQQ
-472 LRVLIDPVI
+472 LRILIDPVI

-488 LQEVKEYAEDLKVQN
+488 LQEIKEYADDLKLQG
-503 IQFPTV
+503 IQFPQV

-518 LGEIRPLYLKT
+518 LGVIRPLYLHT
-529 LDLLSNKFVCAR
+529 LDLLSNKFICAR
-541 YNPSAYLVNPDAFMK
+541 YNPAAYLVNPDAFLK
-556 QYGELFGEMNI
+556 KYGQLFGESDVR
-567 QLSQRNLA
+567 QFQSNLA

-598 SILSS
+598 SILTS

-609 WWEKGYVPIKKSGY
+609 WWDKGYVPIKKSGY
-623 LPDPDDEE
+623 LSEPDDEE

-646 IDLTKIKKKAIPIE
+646 IDLNKIKKKAIPIE
-660 KDMFRD
+660 KSLFRE
-666 EFILAVES
+666 EFIHAVES
-674 DIELLKRIYVDWF
+674 DIELLKGIYTEWF
-687 ESDDIG
+687 ESDDVG
-693 VDPKYSVIKEKI
+693 VDPKYNMVKQKI
-705 QGSLNEN
+705 AKSLEEN
-712 CERKIVVFSSFAD
+712 KNRKLVVFSTFAD
-725 TAEYVKDRL
+725 TAEYVKEHL
-734 EEDGIRTLLYTGGAS
+734 ERDGFRVLLYTGGAS
-749 QFDRSVVRRNFDASC
+749 QVDRSVVKCNFDASC
-764 KVAEQLNE
+764 KPADQAN
-772 FDVIVATDAL
+772 DYDIIVATDAL

-787 LNRAGIIINYDIP
+787 LNRAGVIINYDIP

-832 DIGEENTFIRGIS
+832 DIGEENTLIKGIS

-859 TRTLTP
+859 TKTLTP
-865 DETLQSYFKRQ
+865 DETLQSYFKRR
-876 YLEADEE
+876 YDEADEE
-883 TNERSWDNKYRNI
+883 NNDRSWDNEYRNI
-896 YNSVKHNME
+896 YHSIKHNMDLIDE
-905 LYDQVYSIPERA
+905 IHSIPERA
-917 RIVRQDQTEICAV
+917 RIVRKGQKEACAIA
-930 SFAKRGDNTLFAI
+930 FTKRGDNTLFAL
-943 AYPEVPQAVIMPTD
+943 AYPDVPKAVIVPAD
-957 KILSLFEAD
+957 KVMDLFSAT
-966 YEEKSYEYDE
+966 YEEKGYEYDE
-976 KLDKKFQILR
+976 ELDKKFQILR

-995 IKLNR
+995 IRLDK

-1006 DNLQQLLV
+1006 DNLQQLL
-1014 ACPTEKDYITDLI
+1014 AICSAEKDYITDLI
-1027 DIIRTYDDLSDGE
+1027 DVIKTYDDLSDGE
-1040 LKYLA
+1040 LKFLA
-1045 ALVVRASNV
+1045 ALVVRKANAAEIV
-1054 ADVISELKQKIP
+1054 VELKQKIP
-1066 VHYIIQIKTRVES
+1066 VHYIIQIKTRVEA
-1079 IDSKT
+1079 IDSQA

-1097 NI
+1097 D

>member
-13 LESLKNSLKQA
+13 LDSLKNSLKQA
-24 ERVDIL
+24 ESVDIL

-36 SGFNALAEELKDK
+36 SGFNALAEELKGK

-54 VGNTIDPGAIADLCN
+54 VGNTIDPSAIADLCN
-69 AVKDCPDEALETY
+69 AVKDSPDELLETY
-82 AVRGYARLN
+82 AVRGYTRLN
-91 NSQKKNSYIDSFIN
+91 NSQKKNYYVDSFVE
-105 LFNKSS
+105 LFNKSA
-111 LADEFDSTYSQS
+111 LADEFDSTDSQA

-129 GKIAD
+129 DKIAD
-134 GSLEIRLTAQPNH
+134 GTLEIRLTATPNH
-147 AKAYILTNMYEYSCF
+147 AKAYILTNMFEYSCF

-188 ERFSDNC
+188 ERFSDNS
-195 KYDEYSQSFENLWN
+195 KYEEYSESFEKLWN
-209 DSKAIDVCIKD
+209 DSKSIDVCVKD
-220 GNQDFLNELKKKL
+220 GNQDFINELKKKL

-246 RILFEMYASLESSDV
+246 RILFELYASLESNVV

-269 GKYSNLKYQLD
+269 GKFSNLKYQLD

-311 IAYNLD
+311 IAHNLD
-317 IKRTIIISPPHLVDQ
+317 MKRTVIIAPPHLVDQ

-344 VKVCSSGK
+344 VRVCSSGK
-352 IQELYDSYAEDPNP
+352 IEELYNTYAADPNP

-374 HRYRNELSDNYQL
+374 HRYRNELSDAYQW
-387 LHQLTRSHPENKVI
+387 LHQLTRSHADNKVV

-428 TIHSVDNLGM
+428 TIHSVDNLGV
-438 RFQELI
+438 RFHELI
-444 AKYNKL
+444 AQYNRL
-450 EKEGKKNLTSEIKF
+450 EKEGKKGLTSEIKY
-464 ELDKLSQQ
+464 ELDQLSHQ
-472 LRVLIDPVI
+472 LRILIDPVI

-488 LQEVKEYAEDLKVQN
+488 LQEIKEYADDLKVQG
-503 IQFPTV
+503 IQFPQV

-518 LGEIRPLYLKT
+518 LGEIRPLYLHT
-529 LDLLSNKFVCAR
+529 LDLLSNKFICAR
-541 YNPSAYLVNPDAFMK
+541 YNPSAYLVNPEAFMK
-556 QYGELFGEMNI
+556 QYGEVFGEMNI

-603 YENIIK
+603 YENIVK

-623 LPDPDDEE
+623 LSEPDDEE

-646 IDLTKIKKKAIPIE
+646 VDLNKIKKKAIPIE
-660 KDMFRD
+660 KSMFRE

-674 DIELLKRIYVDWF
+674 DIELLKGIYTEWF

-693 VDPKYSVIKEKI
+693 IDPKYNMVKQKI
-705 QGSLNEN
+705 AKSLEEN
-712 CERKIVVFSSFAD
+712 KNRKLVVFSTFAD
-725 TAEYVKDRL
+725 TAEYVKEHL
-734 EEDGIRTLLYTGGAS
+734 ERDGFRVLLYTGGAS
-749 QFDRSVVRRNFDASC
+749 QVDRSVVKCNFDASC
-764 KVAEQLNE
+764 KPADQAN
-772 FDVIVATDAL
+772 DYDIIVATDAL

-787 LNRAGIIINYDIP
+787 LNRAGVIINYDIP

-821 DSIYIYNFFPT
+821 DNIYIYNFFPT
-832 DIGEENTFIRGIS
+832 DIGEENTLIKGIS

-859 TRTLTP
+859 TKTLTP
-865 DETLQSYFKRQ
+865 DETLQSYFKRR
-876 YLEADEE
+876 YDEADEE
-883 TNERSWDNKYRNI
+883 NNDRSWDNEYRNI
-896 YNSVKHNME
+896 YHSIKHNMDLIDE
-905 LYDQVYSIPERA
+905 IHSIPERA
-917 RIVRQDQTEICAV
+917 RIVRKGQKEACAV

-943 AYPEVPQAVIMPTD
+943 AYPDVPQAKIVPADKVID
-957 KILSLFEAD
+957 LFSAT
-966 YEEKSYEYDE
+966 YEEKGYEYDE
-976 KLDKKFQILR
+976 ELDKKFQILR

-995 IKLNR
+995 IRLDK

-1006 DNLQQLLV
+1006 DNLQQLL
-1014 ACPTEKDYITDLI
+1014 AICPTEKDYITDLI
-1027 DIIRTYDDLSDGE
+1027 DVIKTYDDLSDGE

-1045 ALVVRASNV
+1045 ALVVRKANAAELV
-1054 ADVISELKQKIP
+1054 VELKQKIP
-1066 VHYIIQIKTRVES
+1066 VHYIIQIKTRVEA
-1079 IDSKT
+1079 IDSQA

-1097 NI
+1097 D

>member
-13 LESLKNSLKQA
+13 LDSLKNSLKQA
-24 ERVDIL
+24 ESVDIL

-54 VGNTIDPGAIADLCN
+54 VGNTIDPNAIADLCT
-69 AVKDCPDEALETY
+69 AVKDGPDELLETY
-82 AVRGYARLN
+82 AVRGYTRLN
-91 NSQKKNSYIDSFIN
+91 NSQKKNYYVDSFVE

-111 LADEFDSTYSQS
+111 LSDEFDSTDSQA

-129 GKIAD
+129 DKIVD
-134 GSLEIRLTAQPNH
+134 GTLEIRLTATPNH
-147 AKAYILTNMYEYSCF
+147 AKAYILTNMFEYSCF

-188 ERFSDNC
+188 ERFSDNS
-195 KYDEYSQSFENLWN
+195 KYEEYSESFEKLWN
-209 DSKAIDVCIKD
+209 DSKSIDVCVKD
-220 GNQDFLNELKKKL
+220 GNQDFINELKKKL

-246 RILFEMYASLESSDV
+246 RILFELYASLESSVV

-269 GKYSNLKYQLD
+269 GKFSNLKYQLD

-311 IAYNLD
+311 IAHNLD
-317 IKRTIIISPPHLVDQ
+317 MKRTVVIAPPHLVDQ

-344 VKVCSSGK
+344 VRVCSSGK
-352 IQELYDSYAEDPNP
+352 IEELYNTYASDPNP

-374 HRYRNELSDNYQL
+374 HRYRNELSETYQW
-387 LHQLTRSHPENKVI
+387 LHQLTRSHAENKVV

-428 TIHSVDNLGM
+428 TIHSVDNLGV
-438 RFQELI
+438 RFHELI
-444 AKYNKL
+444 AQYNRL
-450 EKEGKKNLTSEIKF
+450 EKEGKKGLTSEIKY
-464 ELDKLSQQ
+464 ELDQLSQQ
-472 LRVLIDPVI
+472 LRILIDPVI

-488 LQEVKEYAEDLKVQN
+488 LQEIKEYAEDLKIQG
-503 IQFPTV
+503 IQFPQV

-518 LGEIRPLYLKT
+518 LGEIRPLYLHT
-529 LDLLSNKFVCAR
+529 LDLLSNKFICAR
-541 YNPSAYLVNPDAFMK
+541 YNPAAYLVNPDAFLK
-556 QYGELFGEMNI
+556 KYGQLFGESDVR
-567 QLSQRNLA
+567 QFQSNLA

-603 YENIIK
+603 YENIVK

-623 LPDPDDEE
+623 LSEPDDEE

-646 IDLTKIKKKAIPIE
+646 VDLNKIKKKAIPIE
-660 KDMFRD
+660 KSMFRE

-674 DIELLKRIYVDWF
+674 DIELLKGIYTEWF
-687 ESDDIG
+687 ESDDVGI
-693 VDPKYSVIKEKI
+693 DPKYNMVKQKI
-705 QGSLNEN
+705 AKSLEEN
-712 CERKIVVFSSFAD
+712 KNRKLVVFSTFAD
-725 TAEYVKDRL
+725 TAEYVKEHL
-734 EEDGIRTLLYTGGAS
+734 ERDGFRVLLYTGGAS
-749 QFDRSVVRRNFDASC
+749 QVDRSVVKCNFDASC
-764 KVAEQLNE
+764 KPADQAN
-772 FDVIVATDAL
+772 DYDIIVATDAL

-787 LNRAGIIINYDIP
+787 LNRAGVIINYDIP

-821 DSIYIYNFFPT
+821 DNIYIYNFFPT
-832 DIGEENTFIRGIS
+832 DIGEENTLIKGIS

-859 TRTLTP
+859 TKTLTP
-865 DETLQSYFKRQ
+865 DETLQSYFKRR
-876 YLEADEE
+876 YDEADEE
-883 TNERSWDNKYRNI
+883 NNDRSWDNEYRNI
-896 YNSVKHNME
+896 YHSIKHNMDLIDE
-905 LYDQVYSIPERA
+905 IHSIPERA
-917 RIVRQDQTEICAV
+917 RIVRKGQKEACAV

-943 AYPEVPQAVIMPTD
+943 AYPDVPQAKIVPADKVID
-957 KILSLFEAD
+957 LFSAT
-966 YEEKSYEYDE
+966 YEEKGYEYDE
-976 KLDKKFQILR
+976 ELDKKFQILR

-995 IKLNR
+995 IRLDK

-1006 DNLQQLLV
+1006 DNLQQLL
-1014 ACPTEKDYITDLI
+1014 AICPTEKDYITDLI
-1027 DIIRTYDDLSDGE
+1027 DVIKTYDDLSDGE

-1045 ALVVRASNV
+1045 ALVVRKANAAELV
-1054 ADVISELKQKIP
+1054 VELKQKIP
-1066 VHYIIQIKTRVES
+1066 VHYIIQIKTRVEA
-1079 IDSKT
+1079 IDSQA

-1097 NI
+1097 D

>member
-13 LESLKNSLKQA
+13 LDSLKNSLKQA
-24 ERVDIL
+24 ESVDIL

-54 VGNTIDPGAIADLCN
+54 VGNTIDPSAIADLCN
-69 AVKDCPDEALETY
+69 AVKDSPDELLETY
-82 AVRGYARLN
+82 AVRGYTRLN
-91 NSQKKNSYIDSFIN
+91 NSQKKNYYVDSFVE
-105 LFNKSS
+105 LFNKSA
-111 LADEFDSTYSQS
+111 LADEFDSTDSQA

-129 GKIAD
+129 DKIAD
-134 GSLEIRLTAQPNH
+134 GTLEIRLTATPNH
-147 AKAYILTNMYEYSCF
+147 AKAYILTNMFEYSCF

-188 ERFSDNC
+188 ERFSDNS
-195 KYDEYSQSFENLWN
+195 KYEEYSESFEKLWN
-209 DSKAIDVCIKD
+209 DSKSIDVCVKD
-220 GNQDFLNELKKKL
+220 GNQDFINELKKKL

-246 RILFEMYASLESSDV
+246 RILFELYASLESNVV

-269 GKYSNLKYQLD
+269 GKFSNLKYQLD

-311 IAYNLD
+311 IAHNLD
-317 IKRTIIISPPHLVDQ
+317 MKRTVIIAPPHLVDQ

-344 VKVCSSGK
+344 VRVCSSGK
-352 IQELYDSYAEDPNP
+352 IEELYNTYAADPNP

-374 HRYRNELSDNYQL
+374 HRYRNELSDAYQW
-387 LHQLTRSHPENKVI
+387 LHQLTRSHADNKVV

-428 TIHSVDNLGM
+428 TIHSVDNLGV
-438 RFQELI
+438 RFHELI
-444 AKYNKL
+444 AQYNRL
-450 EKEGKKNLTSEIKF
+450 EKEGKKGLTSEIKY
-464 ELDKLSQQ
+464 ELDQLSHQ
-472 LRVLIDPVI
+472 LRILIDPVI

-488 LQEVKEYAEDLKVQN
+488 LQEIKEYADDLKVQG
-503 IQFPTV
+503 IQFPQV

-518 LGEIRPLYLKT
+518 LGEIRPLYLHT
-529 LDLLSNKFVCAR
+529 LDLLSNKFICAR
-541 YNPSAYLVNPDAFMK
+541 YNPSAYLVNPEAFMK
-556 QYGELFGEMNI
+556 QYGEVFGEMNI

-623 LPDPDDEE
+623 LSEPDDEE

-646 IDLTKIKKKAIPIE
+646 VDLNKIKKKAIPIE
-660 KDMFRD
+660 KSMFRE

-674 DIELLKRIYVDWF
+674 DIELLKGIYTEWF

-693 VDPKYSVIKEKI
+693 IDPKYNMVKQKI
-705 QGSLNEN
+705 AKSLEEN
-712 CERKIVVFSSFAD
+712 KNRKLVVFSTFAD
-725 TAEYVKDRL
+725 TAEYVKEHL
-734 EEDGIRTLLYTGGAS
+734 ERDGFRVLLYTGGAS
-749 QFDRSVVRRNFDASC
+749 QVDRSVVKCNFDASC
-764 KVAEQLNE
+764 KPADQAN
-772 FDVIVATDAL
+772 DYDIIVATDAL

-787 LNRAGIIINYDIP
+787 LNRAGVIINYDIP

-821 DSIYIYNFFPT
+821 DNIYIYNFFPT
-832 DIGEENTFIRGIS
+832 DIGEENTLIKGIS

-859 TRTLTP
+859 TKTLTP
-865 DETLQSYFKRQ
+865 DETLQSYFKRR
-876 YLEADEE
+876 YDEADEE
-883 TNERSWDNKYRNI
+883 NNDRSWDNEYRNI
-896 YNSVKHNME
+896 YHSIKHNMDLIDE
-905 LYDQVYSIPERA
+905 IHSIPERA
-917 RIVRQDQTEICAV
+917 RIVRKGQKEACAV

-943 AYPEVPQAVIMPTD
+943 AYPDVPQAKIVPADKVID
-957 KILSLFEAD
+957 LFSAT
-966 YEEKSYEYDE
+966 YEEKGYEYDE
-976 KLDKKFQILR
+976 ELDKKFQILR

-995 IKLNR
+995 IRLDK

-1006 DNLQQLLV
+1006 DNLQQLL
-1014 ACPTEKDYITDLI
+1014 AICPTEKDYITDLI
-1027 DIIRTYDDLSDGE
+1027 DVIKTYDDLSDGE

-1045 ALVVRASNV
+1045 ALVVRKANAAELV
-1054 ADVISELKQKIP
+1054 VELKQKIP
-1066 VHYIIQIKTRVES
+1066 VHYIIQIKTRVEA
-1079 IDSKT
+1079 IDSQA

-1097 NI
+1097 D

>member
-13 LESLKNSLKQA
+13 LDSLKNSLKQA
-24 ERVDIL
+24 ESVDIL

-54 VGNTIDPGAIADLCN
+54 VGNTIDPSAIADLCN
-69 AVKDCPDEALETY
+69 AVKDSPDELLETY
-82 AVRGYARLN
+82 AVRGYTRLN
-91 NSQKKNSYIDSFIN
+91 NSQKKNYYVDSFVE
-105 LFNKSS
+105 LFNKSA
-111 LADEFDSTYSQS
+111 LADEFDSTDSQS

-129 GKIAD
+129 DKIAD
-134 GSLEIRLTAQPNH
+134 GTLEIRLTATPNH
-147 AKAYILTNMYEYSCF
+147 AKAYILTNMFEYSCF

-188 ERFSDNC
+188 ERFSDNS
-195 KYDEYSQSFENLWN
+195 KYEEYSESFEKLWN
-209 DSKAIDVCIKD
+209 DSKSIDVCVKD
-220 GNQDFLNELKKKL
+220 GNQDFINELKKKL

-246 RILFEMYASLESSDV
+246 RILFELYASLESNVV

-269 GKYSNLKYQLD
+269 GKFSNLKYQLD

-311 IAYNLD
+311 IAHNLD
-317 IKRTIIISPPHLVDQ
+317 MKRTVIIAPPHLVDQ

-344 VKVCSSGK
+344 VRVCSSGK
-352 IQELYDSYAEDPNP
+352 IEELYNTYAADPNP

-374 HRYRNELSDNYQL
+374 HRYRNELSDAYQW
-387 LHQLTRSHPENKVI
+387 LHQLTRSHADNKVV

-428 TIHSVDNLGM
+428 TIHSVDNLGV
-438 RFQELI
+438 RFHELI
-444 AKYNKL
+444 AQYNRL
-450 EKEGKKNLTSEIKF
+450 EKEGKKGLTSEIKY
-464 ELDKLSQQ
+464 ELDQLSQQ
-472 LRVLIDPVI
+472 LRILIDPVI

-488 LQEVKEYAEDLKVQN
+488 LQEIKEYADDLKVQG
-503 IQFPTV
+503 IQFPQV

-518 LGEIRPLYLKT
+518 LGEIRPLYLHT
-529 LDLLSNKFVCAR
+529 LDLLSNKFICAR
-541 YNPSAYLVNPDAFMK
+541 YNPSAYLVNPEAFMK
-556 QYGELFGEMNI
+556 QYGEVFGEMNI

-623 LPDPDDEE
+623 LSEPDDEE

-646 IDLTKIKKKAIPIE
+646 IDLNKIKKKAIPIE
-660 KDMFRD
+660 KSLFRE
-666 EFILAVES
+666 EFIEAVKS
-674 DIELLKRIYVDWF
+674 DIELLKGIYTEWF
-687 ESDDIG
+687 ESDDVGI
-693 VDPKYSVIKEKI
+693 DPKYNIVKQKI
-705 QGSLNEN
+705 AKSLEEN
-712 CERKIVVFSSFAD
+712 KNRKLVVFSTFAD
-725 TAEYVKDRL
+725 TAEYVKEHL
-734 EEDGIRTLLYTGGAS
+734 ERDGFRVLLYTGGAS
-749 QFDRSVVRRNFDASC
+749 QVDRSIVKCNFDASC
-764 KVAEQLNE
+764 KPADQAN
-772 FDVIVATDAL
+772 DYDIIVATDAL

-787 LNRAGIIINYDIP
+787 LNRAGVIINYDIP

-832 DIGEENTFIRGIS
+832 DIGEENTLIKGIS

-859 TRTLTP
+859 TKTLTP
-865 DETLQSYFKRQ
+865 DETLQSYFKKR
-876 YLEADEE
+876 YDEADEE
-883 TNERSWDNKYRNI
+883 NNDRSWDNEYRNI
-896 YNSVKHNME
+896 YNSIKHNMDLIDE
-905 LYDQVYSIPERA
+905 IHSIPERA
-917 RIVRQDQTEICAV
+917 RIVRKGQKEACAI
-930 SFAKRGDNTLFAI
+930 SFAKRGDNTLFAL
-943 AYPEVPQAVIMPTD
+943 AYPDIPQAKIVPAD
-957 KILSLFEAD
+957 KVLDLFSAD
-966 YEEKSYEYDE
+966 YEEKGYEYDE
-976 KLDKKFQILR
+976 ELDKKSQILR

-995 IKLNR
+995 IRLDK

-1006 DNLQQLLV
+1006 DNLQQLL
-1014 ACPTEKDYITDLI
+1014 AICPAEKDYITDLI
-1027 DIIRTYDDLSDGE
+1027 DVIKTYDDLSDGE

-1045 ALVVRASNV
+1045 ALVVRKANAAELV
-1054 ADVISELKQKIP
+1054 VELKQKIP
-1066 VHYIIQIKTRVES
+1066 VHYIIQIKTRVEA
-1079 IDSKT
+1079 IDSQA

-1097 NI
+1097 D

>member
-1 MASIIDNRNKTM
+1 MASIIDNRSKTM

-24 ERVDIL
+24 ENVDIL

-54 VGNTIDPGAIADLCN
+54 VGNTIDPDAIADLCN
-69 AVKDCPDEALETY
+69 AVKDSPEETLETY
-82 AVRGYARLN
+82 AKRGYNKLN
-91 NSQKKNSYIDSFIN
+91 NSQKKNLYIDSFVG

-111 LADEFDSTYSQS
+111 LSEEFDSTDSQK

-129 GKIAD
+129 DKIEN
-134 GSLEIRLTAQPNH
+134 GTLEIRLTSSQNH
-147 AKAYILTNMYEYSCF
+147 AKAYILTNKPEYSCF

-174 NFTYNGLRGQGEMN
+174 NFTYNGLLGQGEMN
-188 ERFSDNC
+188 ERFSDNI
-195 KYDEYSQSFENLWN
+195 KYDEYFDNFERLWN
-209 DSKAIDVCIKD
+209 DSKAIDVCIKN
-220 GNQDFLNELKKKL
+220 GNKDFIESIKSKL
-233 WIFAKPTPYQIFI
+233 WLFAKPTPYQIFI
-246 RILFEMYASLESSDV
+246 RILFELYASFENSTV

-269 GKYSNLKYQLD
+269 GKFSNLKYQLD

-317 IKRTIIISPPHLVDQ
+317 IKRTVIIAPPHLVDQ

-344 VKVCSSGK
+344 VKVCSSGR
-352 IQELYDSYAEDPNP
+352 IQELYDAYSSDPNP

-374 HRYRNELSDNYQL
+374 HRYRNELSDSYQL
-387 LHQLTRSHPENKVI
+387 LHQLTRSHPDNKVI

-417 LIKLFQTPSRS
+417 LVKLFQTPSRS
-428 TIHSVDNLGM
+428 TIQSVDNLGV
-438 RFQELI
+438 RFHELI
-444 AKYNKL
+444 AQYNKL
-450 EKEGKKNLTSEIKF
+450 EKEGKKHLTPAIKT

-472 LRVLIDPVI
+472 LRILIDPVI

-488 LQEVKEYAEDLKVQN
+488 LQEIKEYADDLKAQN
-503 IQFPTV
+503 IQFPKI

-518 LGEIRPLYLKT
+518 LGEIRPLYLQT
-529 LDLLSNKFVCAR
+529 LNLLSNKFICAR
-541 YNPSAYLVNPDAFMK
+541 YNPSAYLVNPEAFTK
-556 QYGELFGEMNI
+556 QYGEFFGEINI

-598 SILSS
+598 SILLS

-609 WWEKGYVPIKKSGY
+609 WWDKGYVPIKKRGY

-636 DEISSIDELG
+636 DEISAIDELG
-646 IDLTKIKKKAIPIE
+646 VDIDKIKKKAIPID
-660 KDMFRD
+660 KNLFR
-666 EFILAVES
+666 EEYISAVRS
-674 DIELLKRIYVDWF
+674 DIELLRGIYTDWF
-687 ESDDIG
+687 ERDEIG
-693 VDPKYSVIKEKI
+693 IDPKYNVVKNRISK
-705 QGSLNEN
+705 SLEEN
-712 CERKIVVFSSFAD
+712 TSRKIVVFSTYAD
-725 TAEYVKDRL
+725 TAEYVKSHL
-734 EEDGIRTLLYTGGAS
+734 ERDGFRVLLYTGGAS
-749 QFDRSVVRRNFDASC
+749 QVERSIVRRNFDASC
-764 KVAEQLNE
+764 KKEDQLND
-772 FDVIVATDAL
+772 FDIIVATDAL

-787 LNRAGIIINYDIP
+787 LNRAGVIINYDIP

-821 DSIYIYNFFPT
+821 DEIYIYNFFPT
-832 DIGEENTFIRGIS
+832 DIGEENTLIKGIS

-859 TRTLTP
+859 TKTLTP
-865 DETLQSYFKRQ
+865 DETLQSYFRSR
-876 YLEADEE
+876 YEEADAQ
-883 TNERSWDNKYRNI
+883 TNDKSWDNEYRNI
-896 YNSVKHNME
+896 YNSVKHNMA
-905 LYDQVYSIPERA
+905 LMDSVFSIPERA
-917 RIVRQDQTEICAV
+917 RIVRKNQKEECAI
-930 SFAKRGDNTLFAI
+930 SFAKRGDNTLFALAPSDATQAQI
-943 AYPEVPQAVIMPTD
+943 VPADKVLGLFMALPEENG
-957 KILSLFEAD
+957 F
-966 YEEKSYEYDE
+966 EYDE
-976 KLDKKFQILR
+976 ELDKKFKILK
-986 DEIRKPHPK
+986 DEIKKPHPK
-995 IKLNR
+995 IKMDK

-1014 ACPTEKDYITDLI
+1014 VCPTERDYIADLI
-1027 DIIRTYDDLSDGE
+1027 DVIKKYDDLSDGE

-1045 ALVVRASNV
+1045 A
-1054 ADVISELKQKIP
+1054 ISVKKGSAIETVTELKRKIP

-1079 IDSKT
+1079 IDAQA
-1084 EIIMFTEDLRNDN
+1084 EVIMFTEDLRNDN
-1097 NI
+1097 D

>member
-13 LESLKNSLKQA
+13 LDSLKNSLKQA
-24 ERVDIL
+24 ESVDIL

-54 VGNTIDPGAIADLCN
+54 VGNTIDPSAIVDLCN
-69 AVKDCPDEALETY
+69 AVKDSPDELLETY
-82 AVRGYARLN
+82 AVRGYTRLN
-91 NSQKKNSYIDSFIN
+91 NSQKKNYYVDSFVE
-105 LFNKSS
+105 LFNKSA
-111 LADEFDSTYSQS
+111 LADEFDSTDSQA

-129 GKIAD
+129 DKIAD
-134 GSLEIRLTAQPNH
+134 GTLEIRLTATPNH
-147 AKAYILTNMYEYSCF
+147 AKAYILTNMFEYSCF

-188 ERFSDNC
+188 ERFSDNS
-195 KYDEYSQSFENLWN
+195 KYEEYSESFEKLWN
-209 DSKAIDVCIKD
+209 DSKSIDVCVKD
-220 GNQDFLNELKKKL
+220 GNQDFINELKKKL

-246 RILFEMYASLESSDV
+246 RILFELYASLESNVV

-269 GKYSNLKYQLD
+269 GKFSNLKYQLD

-311 IAYNLD
+311 IAHNLD
-317 IKRTIIISPPHLVDQ
+317 MKRTVIIAPPHLVDQ

-344 VKVCSSGK
+344 VRVCSSGK
-352 IQELYDSYAEDPNP
+352 IEELYNTYAADPNP

-374 HRYRNELSDNYQL
+374 HRYRNELSDAYQW
-387 LHQLTRSHPENKVI
+387 LHQLTRSHADNKVV

-428 TIHSVDNLGM
+428 TIHSVDNLGV
-438 RFQELI
+438 RFHELI
-444 AKYNKL
+444 AQYNRL
-450 EKEGKKNLTSEIKF
+450 EKEGKKGLTSEIKY
-464 ELDKLSQQ
+464 ELDQLSQQ
-472 LRVLIDPVI
+472 LRILIDPVI

-488 LQEVKEYAEDLKVQN
+488 LQEIKEYADDLKVQG
-503 IQFPTV
+503 IQFPQV

-518 LGEIRPLYLKT
+518 LGEIRPLYLHT
-529 LDLLSNKFVCAR
+529 LDLLSNKFICAR
-541 YNPSAYLVNPDAFMK
+541 YNPSAYLVNPEAFMK
-556 QYGELFGEMNI
+556 QYGEVFGEMNI

-623 LPDPDDEE
+623 LSEPDDEE

-646 IDLTKIKKKAIPIE
+646 IDLNKIKKKAIPIE
-660 KDMFRD
+660 KSLFRE
-666 EFILAVES
+666 EFIEAVKS
-674 DIELLKRIYVDWF
+674 DIELLKGIYTEWF
-687 ESDDIG
+687 ESDDVGI
-693 VDPKYSVIKEKI
+693 DPKYNIVKQKI
-705 QGSLNEN
+705 AKSLEEN
-712 CERKIVVFSSFAD
+712 KNRKLVVFSTFAD
-725 TAEYVKDRL
+725 TAEYVKEHL
-734 EEDGIRTLLYTGGAS
+734 ERDGFRVLLYTGGAS
-749 QFDRSVVRRNFDASC
+749 QVDRSIVKCNFDASC
-764 KVAEQLNE
+764 KPADQAN
-772 FDVIVATDAL
+772 DYDIIVATDAL

-787 LNRAGIIINYDIP
+787 LNRAGVIINYDIP

-832 DIGEENTFIRGIS
+832 DIGEENTLIKGIS

-859 TRTLTP
+859 TKTLTP
-865 DETLQSYFKRQ
+865 DETLQSYFKKR
-876 YLEADEE
+876 YDEADEE
-883 TNERSWDNKYRNI
+883 NNDRSWDNEYRNI
-896 YNSVKHNME
+896 YNSIKHNMDLIDE
-905 LYDQVYSIPERA
+905 IHSIPERA
-917 RIVRQDQTEICAV
+917 RIVRKGQKEACAI
-930 SFAKRGDNTLFAI
+930 SFAKRGDNTLFAL
-943 AYPEVPQAVIMPTD
+943 AYPDIPQAKIVPAD
-957 KILSLFEAD
+957 KVLDLFSAD
-966 YEEKSYEYDE
+966 YEEKGYEYDE
-976 KLDKKFQILR
+976 ELDKKFQILR

-995 IKLNR
+995 IRLDK

-1006 DNLQQLLV
+1006 DNLQQLL
-1014 ACPTEKDYITDLI
+1014 AICPAEKDYITDLI
-1027 DIIRTYDDLSDGE
+1027 DVIKTYDDLSDGE

-1045 ALVVRASNV
+1045 ALVVRKANAAELV
-1054 ADVISELKQKIP
+1054 VELKQKIP
-1066 VHYIIQIKTRVES
+1066 VHYIIQIKTRVEA
-1079 IDSKT
+1079 IDSQA

-1097 NI
+1097 D

>member
-24 ERVDIL
+24 ESVDIL

-54 VGNTIDPGAIADLCN
+54 VGNTIDPNAIADLCN
-69 AVKDCPDEALETY
+69 AVKDSPDELLETY
-82 AVRGYARLN
+82 AVRGYTRLN
-91 NSQKKNSYIDSFIN
+91 NSQKKNYYVDSFVE
-105 LFNKSS
+105 LFNKSALS
-111 LADEFDSTYSQS
+111 DEFDSTDSQA

-129 GKIAD
+129 DKVVD
-134 GSLEIRLTAQPNH
+134 GTLEIRLTAIPNH
-147 AKAYILTNMYEYSCF
+147 AKAYILTNKFEYSCF

-188 ERFSDNC
+188 ERFSDNS
-195 KYDEYSQSFENLWN
+195 KYEEYSDSFKKLWN
-209 DSKAIDVCIKD
+209 DSKSIDVCIKD
-220 GNQDFLNELKKKL
+220 GNQDFINELKKKL

-246 RILFEMYASLESSDV
+246 RILFELYASFESNIV
-261 KSPYEITD
+261 KSPYEITE
-269 GKYSNLKYQLD
+269 GKFSNLKYQLD

-311 IAYNLD
+311 IAYNLN
-317 IKRTIIISPPHLVDQ
+317 IKRTVIIAPPHLVDQ

-344 VKVCSSGK
+344 VRVCSSGK
-352 IQELYDSYAEDPNP
+352 IQDLYDVYASDPNP

-387 LHQLTRSHPENKVI
+387 LHQLTRSHAENKVV

-428 TIHSVDNLGM
+428 TIHSVDNLGV
-438 RFQELI
+438 RFHELI
-444 AKYNKL
+444 AQYNRL
-450 EKEGKKNLTSEIKF
+450 EKEGKKHLTSEIKY
-464 ELDKLSQQ
+464 ELDQLSQQ
-472 LRVLIDPVI
+472 LRILIDPVI

-488 LQEVKEYAEDLKVQN
+488 LQEIKEYAEDLKLQN
-503 IQFPTV
+503 IQFPKV
-509 VGPELVEYD
+509 VGPELVEYS
-518 LGEIRPLYLKT
+518 LGDIRPLYLHT
-529 LDLLSNKFVCAR
+529 LDLLSNKFICAR
-541 YNPSAYLVNPDAFMK
+541 YNPSSYLVNPDAFMK
-556 QYGELFGEMNI
+556 QYGELFGEINI

-598 SILSS
+598 NILTS

-609 WWEKGYVPIKKSGY
+609 WWDKGYVPIKKSGY
-623 LPDPDDEE
+623 LPEPDDEE
-631 IQETL
+631 IQKTL

-646 IDLTKIKKKAIPIE
+646 IDIDKVKKKAIPIE
-660 KDMFRD
+660 KCLFRE
-666 EFILAVES
+666 EFIQAVQN
-674 DIELLKRIYVDWF
+674 DIELLEGIYADWF

-693 VDPKYSVIKEKI
+693 VDPKYNIVKEKI
-705 QGSLNEN
+705 AKSLEEN
-712 CERKIVVFSSFAD
+712 KERKLVVFSTFAD
-725 TAEYVKDRL
+725 TAEYVKEHL
-734 EEDGIRTLLYTGGAS
+734 ERDGFRVLLYTGGAS
-749 QFDRSVVRRNFDASC
+749 QIDRSVVKCNFDASC
-764 KVAEQLNE
+764 RSADQAN
-772 FDVIVATDAL
+772 DYDIIVATDAL

-787 LNRAGIIINYDIP
+787 LNRAGVIINYDIP

-832 DIGEENTFIRGIS
+832 DIGEENTLIRGIS

-859 TRTLTP
+859 TKTLTP
-865 DETLQSYFKRQ
+865 DETLQSYFKKR
-876 YLEADEE
+876 YDEADEE
-883 TNERSWDNKYRNI
+883 SNDRSWDNEYRNI
-896 YNSVKHNME
+896 YNSIKHNTDLIDE
-905 LYDQVYSIPERA
+905 IHSIPERA
-917 RIVRQDQTEICAV
+917 RIVRKGQKEACAI
-930 SFAKRGDNTLFAI
+930 SFAKRGDNTLFAL
-943 AYPEVPQAVIMPTD
+943 AYPDVSKAVIVPAD
-957 KILSLFEAD
+957 KVLDLFSAT
-966 YEEKSYEYDE
+966 YEEKGYEYDE
-976 KLDKKFQILR
+976 ELDKKFQILR
-986 DEIRKPHPK
+986 DEIRKPHQK
-995 IKLNR
+995 IRLDK

-1006 DNLQQLLV
+1006 ENLQQLLTI
-1014 ACPTEKDYITDLI
+1014 CPNEKDYIVDLMDVI
-1027 DIIRTYDDLSDGE
+1027 KTYDDLSDGE

-1045 ALVVRASNV
+1045 ALIVRKNN
-1054 ADVISELKQKIP
+1054 ADEIVLELKQKIP
-1066 VHYIIQIKTRVES
+1066 VHYIIQIKTRVEN
-1079 IDSKT
+1079 IDSQT

-1097 NI
+1097 D

>member
-13 LESLKNSLKQA
+13 LDSLKNSLKQA
-24 ERVDIL
+24 ESVDIL

-54 VGNTIDPGAIADLCN
+54 VGNTIDPSAIADLCN
-69 AVKDCPDEALETY
+69 AVKDSPDELLETY
-82 AVRGYARLN
+82 AVRGYTRLN
-91 NSQKKNSYIDSFIN
+91 NSQKKNYYVDSFVE
-105 LFNKSS
+105 LFNKSA
-111 LADEFDSTYSQS
+111 LADEFDSTDSQA

-129 GKIAD
+129 DKIAD
-134 GSLEIRLTAQPNH
+134 GTLEIRLTATPNH
-147 AKAYILTNMYEYSCF
+147 AKAYILTNMFEYSCF

-188 ERFSDNC
+188 ERFSDNS
-195 KYDEYSQSFENLWN
+195 KYEEYSESFEKLWN
-209 DSKAIDVCIKD
+209 DSKSIDVCVKD
-220 GNQDFLNELKKKL
+220 GNQDFINELKKKL

-246 RILFEMYASLESSDV
+246 RILFELYASLESNVV

-269 GKYSNLKYQLD
+269 GKFSNLKYQLD

-311 IAYNLD
+311 IAHNLD
-317 IKRTIIISPPHLVDQ
+317 MKRTVIIAPPHLVDQ

-344 VKVCSSGK
+344 VRVCSSGK
-352 IQELYDSYAEDPNP
+352 IEELYNTYAADPNP

-374 HRYRNELSDNYQL
+374 HRYRNELSDAYQW
-387 LHQLTRSHPENKVI
+387 LHQLTRSHADNKVV

-428 TIHSVDNLGM
+428 TIHSVDNLGV
-438 RFQELI
+438 RFHELI
-444 AKYNKL
+444 AQYNRL
-450 EKEGKKNLTSEIKF
+450 EKEGKKGLTSEIKY
-464 ELDKLSQQ
+464 ELDQLSQQ
-472 LRVLIDPVI
+472 LRILIDPVI

-488 LQEVKEYAEDLKVQN
+488 LQEIKEYADDLKVQG
-503 IQFPTV
+503 IQFPQV

-518 LGEIRPLYLKT
+518 LGEIRPLYLHT
-529 LDLLSNKFVCAR
+529 LDLLSNKFICAR
-541 YNPSAYLVNPDAFMK
+541 YNPSAYLVNPEAFMK
-556 QYGELFGEMNI
+556 QYGEVFGEMNI

-623 LPDPDDEE
+623 LSEPDDEE

-646 IDLTKIKKKAIPIE
+646 IDLNKIKKKAIPIE
-660 KDMFRD
+660 KSLFRE
-666 EFILAVES
+666 EFIEAVKS
-674 DIELLKRIYVDWF
+674 DIELLKGIYTEWF

-693 VDPKYSVIKEKI
+693 VDPKYNVVKQKI
-705 QGSLNEN
+705 ARSLEEN
-712 CERKIVVFSSFAD
+712 KNRKLVVFSTFAD
-725 TAEYVKDRL
+725 TAEYVKEHL
-734 EEDGIRTLLYTGGAS
+734 ERDGFRVLLYTGGAS
-749 QFDRSVVRRNFDASC
+749 QVDRSIVKCNFDASC
-764 KVAEQLNE
+764 KPADQAN
-772 FDVIVATDAL
+772 DYDIIVATDAL

-787 LNRAGIIINYDIP
+787 LNRAGVIINYDIP

-832 DIGEENTFIRGIS
+832 DIGEENTLIKGIS

-859 TRTLTP
+859 TKTLTP
-865 DETLQSYFKRQ
+865 DETLQSYFKKR
-876 YLEADEE
+876 YDEADEE
-883 TNERSWDNKYRNI
+883 NNDRSWDNEYRNI
-896 YNSVKHNME
+896 YNSIKHNMDLIDE
-905 LYDQVYSIPERA
+905 IHSIPERA
-917 RIVRQDQTEICAV
+917 RIVRKGQNEACAI

-943 AYPEVPQAVIMPTD
+943 AYPDVPQAKIVPAD
-957 KILSLFEAD
+957 KVLDLFSAD
-966 YEEKSYEYDE
+966 YEERGYEYDE
-976 KLDKKFQILR
+976 ELDKKFQILR

-995 IKLNR
+995 IRLDK

-1006 DNLQQLLV
+1006 DNLQQLL
-1014 ACPTEKDYITDLI
+1014 AICPAEKDYITDLI
-1027 DIIRTYDDLSDGE
+1027 DVIKTYDDLSDGE

-1045 ALVVRASNV
+1045 ALVVRKANAAELV
-1054 ADVISELKQKIP
+1054 VELKQKIP
-1066 VHYIIQIKTRVES
+1066 VHYIIQIKTRVEA
-1079 IDSKT
+1079 IDSQA

-1097 NI
+1097 D

>member
-13 LESLKNSLKQA
+13 LDSLKNSLKQA
-24 ERVDIL
+24 ESVDIL

-54 VGNTIDPGAIADLCN
+54 VGNTIDPSAIADLCN
-69 AVKDCPDEALETY
+69 AVKDSPDELLETY
-82 AVRGYARLN
+82 AVRGYTRLN
-91 NSQKKNSYIDSFIN
+91 NSQKKNYYVDSFVE
-105 LFNKSS
+105 LFNKSA
-111 LADEFDSTYSQS
+111 LADEFDSTDSQS

-129 GKIAD
+129 DKIAD
-134 GSLEIRLTAQPNH
+134 GTLEIRLTATPNH
-147 AKAYILTNMYEYSCF
+147 AKAYILTNMFEYSCF

-188 ERFSDNC
+188 ERFSDNS
-195 KYDEYSQSFENLWN
+195 KYEEYSESFEKLWN
-209 DSKAIDVCIKD
+209 DSKSIDVCVKD
-220 GNQDFLNELKKKL
+220 GNQDFINELKKKL

-246 RILFEMYASLESSDV
+246 RILFELYASLESNVV

-269 GKYSNLKYQLD
+269 GKFSNLKYQLD

-311 IAYNLD
+311 IAHNLD
-317 IKRTIIISPPHLVDQ
+317 MKRTVIIAPPHLVDQ

-344 VKVCSSGK
+344 VRVCSSGK
-352 IQELYDSYAEDPNP
+352 IEELYNTYAADPNP

-374 HRYRNELSDNYQL
+374 HRYRNELSDAYQW
-387 LHQLTRSHPENKVI
+387 LHQLTRSHADNKVV

-428 TIHSVDNLGM
+428 TIHSVDNLGV
-438 RFQELI
+438 RFHELI
-444 AKYNKL
+444 AQYNRL
-450 EKEGKKNLTSEIKF
+450 EKEGKKGLTSEIKY
-464 ELDKLSQQ
+464 ELDQLSQQ
-472 LRVLIDPVI
+472 LRILIDPVI

-488 LQEVKEYAEDLKVQN
+488 LQEIKEYADDLKVQG
-503 IQFPTV
+503 IQFPQV

-518 LGEIRPLYLKT
+518 LGEIRPLYLHT
-529 LDLLSNKFVCAR
+529 LDLLSNKFICAR
-541 YNPSAYLVNPDAFMK
+541 YNPSAYLVNPEAFMK
-556 QYGELFGEMNI
+556 QYGEVFGEMNI

-575 MFIKRLLVMRFES
+575 MFIKRLPVMRFES

-623 LPDPDDEE
+623 LSEPDDEE

-646 IDLTKIKKKAIPIE
+646 IDLNKIKKKAIPIE
-660 KDMFRD
+660 KSLFRE
-666 EFILAVES
+666 EFIEAVKS
-674 DIELLKRIYVDWF
+674 DIELLKGIYTEWF
-687 ESDDIG
+687 ESDDVGI
-693 VDPKYSVIKEKI
+693 DPKYNIVKQKI
-705 QGSLNEN
+705 AKSLEEN
-712 CERKIVVFSSFAD
+712 KNRKLVVFSTFAD
-725 TAEYVKDRL
+725 TAEYVKEHL
-734 EEDGIRTLLYTGGAS
+734 ERDGFRVLLYTGGAS
-749 QFDRSVVRRNFDASC
+749 QVDRSIVKCNFDASC
-764 KVAEQLNE
+764 KPADQAN
-772 FDVIVATDAL
+772 DYDIIVATDAL

-787 LNRAGIIINYDIP
+787 LNRAGVIINYDIP

-832 DIGEENTFIRGIS
+832 DIGEENTLIKGIS

-859 TRTLTP
+859 TKTLTP
-865 DETLQSYFKRQ
+865 DETLQSYFKKR
-876 YLEADEE
+876 YDEADEE
-883 TNERSWDNKYRNI
+883 NNDRSWDNEYRNI
-896 YNSVKHNME
+896 YNSIKHNMDLIDE
-905 LYDQVYSIPERA
+905 IHSIPERA
-917 RIVRQDQTEICAV
+917 RIVRKGQKEACAI
-930 SFAKRGDNTLFAI
+930 SFAKRGDNTLFAL
-943 AYPEVPQAVIMPTD
+943 AYPDIPQAKIVPAD
-957 KILSLFEAD
+957 KVLDLFSAD
-966 YEEKSYEYDE
+966 YEEKGYEYDE
-976 KLDKKFQILR
+976 ELDKKFQILR

-995 IKLNR
+995 IRLDK

-1006 DNLQQLLV
+1006 DNLQQLL
-1014 ACPTEKDYITDLI
+1014 AICPAEKDYITDLI
-1027 DIIRTYDDLSDGE
+1027 DVIKTYDDLSDGE

-1045 ALVVRASNV
+1045 ALVVRKANAAELV
-1054 ADVISELKQKIP
+1054 VELKQKIP
-1066 VHYIIQIKTRVES
+1066 VHYIIQIKTRVEAIWTPIS
-1079 IDSKT
+1079 I
-1084 EIIMFTEDLRNDN
+1084 
-1097 NI
+1097 

>member
-24 ERVDIL
+24 ESVDIL

-54 VGNTIDPGAIADLCN
+54 VGNTIDPDAIADLCN
-69 AVKDCPDEALETY
+69 AVKDCPDESLETY
-82 AVRGYARLN
+82 AVRGYSRMN

-105 LFNKSS
+105 LFNKSL
-111 LADEFDSTYSQS
+111 LADEFDSTDSQA

-129 GKIAD
+129 SKIAD
-134 GSLEIRLTAQPNH
+134 GSLEIRLTATPNH
-147 AKAYILTNMYEYSCF
+147 AKAYILTNQYEYSCF

-188 ERFSDNC
+188 ERFSDNS
-195 KYDEYSQSFENLWN
+195 KYDEYSESFEKLWN
-209 DSKAIDVCIKD
+209 DSKAIDICLKD
-220 GNQDFLNELKKKL
+220 GNQDFLDELKKKL
-233 WIFAKPTPYQIFI
+233 WIFAKPSPYHIFI
-246 RILFEMYASLESSDV
+246 RILFEMYASLEDNDI

-269 GKYSNLKYQLD
+269 GKFSNLKYQLD

-317 IKRTIIISPPHLVDQ
+317 IKRTIIISPPHLLEQ

-352 IQELYDSYAEDPNP
+352 IQELYDSYSEDPNP

-374 HRYRNELSDNYQL
+374 HRYRNELSENYQL
-387 LHQLTRSHPENKVI
+387 LHQLTRSHPENKVV

-428 TIHSVDNLGM
+428 TIHSVDNLGL
-438 RFQELI
+438 RFHELI

-450 EKEGKKNLTSEIKF
+450 EREGKKNLTAEIKY
-464 ELDKLSQQ
+464 ELDRLSQQ

-488 LQEVKEYAEDLKVQN
+488 LQEIKEYAEDLRMQN

-518 LGEIRPLYLKT
+518 LGAIRPLYLNT
-529 LDLLSNKFVCAR
+529 LDLLSNKFICAR
-541 YNPSAYLVNPDAFMK
+541 YNPSAYLVDPDAFMK
-556 QYGELFGEMNI
+556 QYGELFGEINI

-588 SKSAFKSTLT
+588 SKAAFKSTLT

-636 DEISSIDELG
+636 DEINSIDELG
-646 IDLTKIKKKAIPIE
+646 VDLTKIKKKAIPIE
-660 KDMFRD
+660 RNMFRD
-666 EFILAVES
+666 DFILAVES
-674 DIELLKRIYVDWF
+674 DIALLKQIYSAWF

-693 VDPKYSVIKEKI
+693 IDPKYSVIKQKIEKALI
-705 QGSLNEN
+705 EDSS
-712 CERKIVVFSSFAD
+712 RKLVVFSSFAD
-725 TAEYVKDRL
+725 TAEYVKEKL
-734 EEDGIRTLLYTGGAS
+734 EADGIRALLYTGGAS
-749 QFDRSVVRRNFDASC
+749 QFDRSVVKRNFDASC
-764 KVAEQLNE
+764 KISEQAND

-787 LNRAGIIINYDIP
+787 LNRAGVIINYDIP

-821 DSIYIYNFFPT
+821 ENIYIFNFFPT
-832 DIGEENTFIRGIS
+832 DIGEENTLVKGIS

-859 TRTLTP
+859 TKTLTP
-865 DETLQSYFKRQ
+865 DETLQSYFKKQ
-876 YLEADEE
+876 YQEADEE
-883 TNERSWDNKYRNI
+883 SNDRSWDNEYRNI
-896 YNSVKHNME
+896 YDSVKHNMD
-905 LYDQVYSIPERA
+905 LIDLVYSIPERA
-917 RIVRQDQTEICAV
+917 RIVRKNQEEECAV
-930 SFAKRGDNTLFAI
+930 SFAKRGDNILFAI
-943 AYPEVPQAVIMPTD
+943 AYPEIPQAIILPVD
-957 KILSLFEAD
+957 KVLYLFEAA
-966 YEEKSYEYDE
+966 YEEKAYEYDE
-976 KLDKKFQILR
+976 ELDKKFQILR

-995 IKLNR
+995 IKLDR

-1006 DNLQQLLV
+1006 DNLQKLLV
-1014 ACPTEKDYITDLI
+1014 VCHSEKDYITDLI

-1045 ALVVRASNV
+1045 ALVIKTGNV
-1054 ADVISELKQKIP
+1054 TEVVSDLKQKIP
-1066 VHYIIQIKTRVES
+1066 VHYIIQIKTRAEN
-1079 IDSKT
+1079 IDSQT

-1097 NI
+1097 N